1 MPENLVNVYL
11 TLSTMCH
18 LIHGKQLVVPTGIV
32 CSASLFIILYV
43 RRTQML
49 NFNHLSLEMVAL
61 ANI

>member
-1 MPENLVNVYL
+1 
-11 TLSTMCH
+11 MCH